1 MKKIVMVIVAVAL
14 IAAGVFGTLAV
25 QRTFEPSISLSS
37 TSIQEQLSD
46 CSELATAKLDYRGLV
61 RYENGDIDFITKKA
75 FTMVYDA
82 EVRAGV
88 DLAQARVEVS
98 GNAIT
103 VSLPAPQLLG
113 IEIDP
118 NSLEFYDSS
127 FALFNWENKQD
138 TAEALKVA
146 QQDAEEHAGASQ
158 GSGAYAG
165 REPVEALHRR
175 RQRLY
180 GDGGRPIATRARRR
194 AALEPP
200 FFLQRNRSPYASSF
214 SLNASSPNVIS
225 LPALRHSRYSDVAV
239 NSTSDDELSAVSHE
253 S

>member
-1 MKKIVMVIVAVAL
+1 MKKIVKVIVAVAL

-146 QQDAEEHAGASQ
+146 QQDAEGKVNQANMLEQAKAQAHTLVENLLKPFTVGDN
-158 GSGAYAG
+158 AYT
-165 REPVEALHRR
+165 VTVVD
-175 RQRLY
+175 Q
-180 GDGGRPIATRARRR
+180 
-194 AALEPP
+194 
-200 FFLQRNRSPYASSF
+200 
-214 SLNASSPNVIS
+214 
-225 LPALRHSRYSDVAV
+225 
-239 NSTSDDELSAVSHE
+239 
-253 S
+253 

>member
-14 IAAGVFGTLAV
+14 IAAGVFGTL
-25 QRTFEPSISLSS
+25 EPSISLSS

-138 TAEALKVA
+138 TAEALKA
-146 QQDAEEHAGASQ
+146 QQDAEGKVNQANMLEQAKAQAHTLVENLLKPFTVGDN
-158 GSGAYAG
+158 AYT
-165 REPVEALHRR
+165 VTVVD
-175 RQRLY
+175 Q
-180 GDGGRPIATRARRR
+180 
-194 AALEPP
+194 
-200 FFLQRNRSPYASSF
+200 
-214 SLNASSPNVIS
+214 
-225 LPALRHSRYSDVAV
+225 
-239 NSTSDDELSAVSHE
+239 
-253 S
+253 

>member
-1 MKKIVMVIVAVAL
+1 MKKILMVAAAVVL
-14 IAAGVFGTLAV
+14 VAAGVFGTLAV
-25 QRTFEPSISLSS
+25 QRTLEPSVSLSS

-46 CSELATAKLDYRGLV
+46 CSELATAKLEYRGLV

-88 DLAQARVEVS
+88 DLAQASVEVN

-118 NSLEFYDSS
+118 GSIEFYDSS

-146 QQDAEEHAGASQ
+146 QQDAEGKVNQANMLEQAKGQAHTLVENLLKPFTVGDN
-158 GSGAYAG
+158 AY
-165 REPVEALHRR
+165 
-175 RQRLY
+175 
-180 GDGGRPIATRARRR
+180 T
-194 AALEPP
+194 
-200 FFLQRNRSPYASSF
+200 
-214 SLNASSPNVIS
+214 
-225 LPALRHSRYSDVAV
+225 VAV
-239 NSTSDDELSAVSHE
+239 VDR
-253 S
+253 

>member
-88 DLAQARVEVS
+88 DLAQA
-98 GNAIT
+98 
-103 VSLPAPQLLG
+103 PQLLG

-146 QQDAEEHAGASQ
+146 QQDAEGKVNQANMLGQAKAQAHTLVENLLKPFTVGDN
-158 GSGAYAG
+158 AYT
-165 REPVEALHRR
+165 VTVVD
-175 RQRLY
+175 Q
-180 GDGGRPIATRARRR
+180 
-194 AALEPP
+194 
-200 FFLQRNRSPYASSF
+200 
-214 SLNASSPNVIS
+214 
-225 LPALRHSRYSDVAV
+225 
-239 NSTSDDELSAVSHE
+239 
-253 S
+253 

>member
-1 MKKIVMVIVAVAL
+1 MMAEAGELIAQAHANGLLVVLWIYPRGKAVKAEKDPAL
-14 IAAGVFGTLAV
+14 IAGAAGVALCLGADFVKVNPPKPEDG
-25 QRTFEPSISLSS
+25 RTP
-37 TSIQEQLSD
+37 
-46 CSELATAKLDYRGLV
+46 
-61 RYENGDIDFITKKA
+61 
-75 FTMVYDA
+75 
-82 EVRAGV
+82 
-88 DLAQARVEVS
+88 
-98 GNAIT
+98 
-103 VSLPAPQLLG
+103 
-113 IEIDP
+113 
-118 NSLEFYDSS
+118 
-127 FALFNWENKQD
+127 
-138 TAEALKVA
+138 AEALKVA
-146 QQDAEEHAGASQ
+146 QQDAEGKVNQANMLEQAKAQAHTL
-158 GSGAYAG
+158 
-165 REPVEALHRR
+165 VENLLKPLHRR

>member
-138 TAEALKVA
+138 TAKALKAA
-146 QQDAEEHAGASQ
+146 QADAEGKVDQTGMIEQANEQARTLVENLLHPFTVGE
-158 GSGAYAG
+158 GAY
-165 REPVEALHRR
+165 
-175 RQRLY
+175 
-180 GDGGRPIATRARRR
+180 T
-194 AALEPP
+194 
-200 FFLQRNRSPYASSF
+200 LQIVDA
-214 SLNASSPNVIS
+214 
-225 LPALRHSRYSDVAV
+225 
-239 NSTSDDELSAVSHE
+239 
-253 S
+253 

>member
-118 NSLEFYDSS
+118 ELPRVLRFIVRAVQLGEQARYGRG
-127 FALFNWENKQD
+127 
-138 TAEALKVA
+138 AEG
-146 QQDAEEHAGASQ
+146 GAARCRGQ
-158 GSGAYAG
+158 G
-165 REPVEALHRR
+165 EP
-175 RQRLY
+175 
-180 GDGGRPIATRARRR
+180 G
-194 AALEPP
+194 
-200 FFLQRNRSPYASSF
+200 
-214 SLNASSPNVIS
+214 
-225 LPALRHSRYSDVAV
+225 
-239 NSTSDDELSAVSHE
+239 
-253 S
+253 

>member
-46 CSELATAKLDYRGLV
+46 CSELDTAKLDYR
-61 RYENGDIDFITKKA
+61 GDIDFITKKA

-146 QQDAEEHAGASQ
+146 QQDAEGKVNQANMLEQAKAQAHTLVENLLKPFTVGDN
-158 GSGAYAG
+158 AYT
-165 REPVEALHRR
+165 VTVVD
-175 RQRLY
+175 Q
-180 GDGGRPIATRARRR
+180 
-194 AALEPP
+194 
-200 FFLQRNRSPYASSF
+200 
-214 SLNASSPNVIS
+214 
-225 LPALRHSRYSDVAV
+225 
-239 NSTSDDELSAVSHE
+239 
-253 S
+253 

>member
-138 TAEALKVA
+138 T
-146 QQDAEEHAGASQ
+146 
-158 GSGAYAG
+158 
-165 REPVEALHRR
+165 PRR
-175 RQRLY
+175 
-180 GDGGRPIATRARRR
+180 
-194 AALEPP
+194 
-200 FFLQRNRSPYASSF
+200 
-214 SLNASSPNVIS
+214 
-225 LPALRHSRYSDVAV
+225 
-239 NSTSDDELSAVSHE
+239 
-253 S
+253 

>member
-25 QRTFEPSISLSS
+25 QRKRSS
-37 TSIQEQLSD
+37 PASRCRPPSIQEQLSD

-146 QQDAEEHAGASQ
+146 QQDAEGKVNQANMLEQAKAQAHTLVENLLKPFTVGDN
-158 GSGAYAG
+158 AYT
-165 REPVEALHRR
+165 VTVVD
-175 RQRLY
+175 Q
-180 GDGGRPIATRARRR
+180 
-194 AALEPP
+194 
-200 FFLQRNRSPYASSF
+200 
-214 SLNASSPNVIS
+214 
-225 LPALRHSRYSDVAV
+225 
-239 NSTSDDELSAVSHE
+239 
-253 S
+253 

>member
-1 MKKIVMVIVAVAL
+1 M
-14 IAAGVFGTLAV
+14 
-25 QRTFEPSISLSS
+25 
-37 TSIQEQLSD
+37 
-46 CSELATAKLDYRGLV
+46 

-146 QQDAEEHAGASQ
+146 STAAGRTGLVCAGGSTVDAETFLTQLYDQIHTGGAV
-158 GSGAYAG
+158 GNATG
-165 REPVEALHRR
+165 RNIHQRSLDEAVRLTKAISAITLADYSVEDALDVFN
-175 RQRLY
+175 
-180 GDGGRPIATRARRR
+180 GDEDFK
-194 AALEPP
+194 L
-200 FFLQRNRSPYASSF
+200 
-214 SLNASSPNVIS
+214 
-225 LPALRHSRYSDVAV
+225 
-239 NSTSDDELSAVSHE
+239 
-253 S
+253 

>member
-1 MKKIVMVIVAVAL
+1 MKFLKKLEFGIRQSVELYIPAISFVVMFCLFCYQI
-14 IAAGVFGTLAV
+14 
-25 QRTFEPSISLSS
+25 
-37 TSIQEQLSD
+37 
-46 CSELATAKLDYRGLV
+46 LV
-61 RYENGDIDFITKKA
+61 RYVISKFTNLVVPWTTEVEQSCFLWIALLGACYVQRNKGHVV

-146 QQDAEEHAGASQ
+146 QQDAEGKVNQANMLEQAKAQAHTLVENLLKPFTVGDN
-158 GSGAYAG
+158 AYT
-165 REPVEALHRR
+165 VTVVD
-175 RQRLY
+175 Q
-180 GDGGRPIATRARRR
+180 
-194 AALEPP
+194 
-200 FFLQRNRSPYASSF
+200 
-214 SLNASSPNVIS
+214 
-225 LPALRHSRYSDVAV
+225 
-239 NSTSDDELSAVSHE
+239 
-253 S
+253 

>member
-118 NSLEFYDSS
+118 NSLESTIHRS
-127 FALFNWENKQD
+127 RCS
-138 TAEALKVA
+138 T
-146 QQDAEEHAGASQ
+146 
-158 GSGAYAG
+158 G
-165 REPVEALHRR
+165 RTSKTRPRR
-175 RQRLY
+175 
-180 GDGGRPIATRARRR
+180 
-194 AALEPP
+194 
-200 FFLQRNRSPYASSF
+200 
-214 SLNASSPNVIS
+214 
-225 LPALRHSRYSDVAV
+225 
-239 NSTSDDELSAVSHE
+239 
-253 S
+253 